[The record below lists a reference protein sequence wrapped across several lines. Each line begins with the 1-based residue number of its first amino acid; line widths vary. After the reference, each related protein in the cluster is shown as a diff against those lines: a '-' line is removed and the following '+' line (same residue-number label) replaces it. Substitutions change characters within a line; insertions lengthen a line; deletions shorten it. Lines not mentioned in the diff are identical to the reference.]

1 MECSVDVCVLR
12 TFPDSPLR
20 VNYVGMQSQEP
31 CEEESGD
38 NTALDFSRCFR
49 VELFVLS
56 VANLRRRY
64 ELSGFRA
71 SRGCGGLGET

>member
-1 MECSVDVCVLR
+1 MERPADVCVLR

-20 VNYVGMQSQEP
+20 VNHVGMQSQEP
-31 CEEESGD
+31 CEEEPGD
-38 NTALDFSRCFR
+38 NTALDFSRRLRF
-49 VELFVLS
+49 ELFVLS

-71 SRGCGGLGET
+71 SRRCGCFGET